1 MSLVRYIPVPGKP
14 EPWKMLFQRRD
25 AENAEET
32 QRKPNPDQLNRH
44 LVFTIFASSLRL
56 SLRSLH
62 CYPQEF
68 CYFAQI
74 SCCPRQ
80 FRYRG
85 VLRSGYGRNRDTS
98 EIGEEIAM
106 RVGNFL
112 DQRVRPQHPQFPA
125 HGCAAAS
132 ALGSIGRF
140 TTVEQALQV
149 SVAESVQVEFT
160 PTHGEKQSIVLSQN
174 TQAADRSALPLG
186 APLQILRQFFQPSC
200 VIHAGQSIRV
210 PFRRLLRY
218 LGPPVQIR
226 YPAPHRTPGTLSIR
240 IAFFG
245 TIASERGH
253 FVDGGLQAE
262 KTAHGGVR

>member
-1 MSLVRYIPVPGKP
+1 MI
-14 EPWKMLFQRRD
+14 FQRRD
-25 AENAEET
+25 AENAEISAENT
-32 QRKPNPDQLNRH
+32 KESRRKRRPFGGAESVCGLL
-44 LVFTIFASSLRL
+44 LVFAWFSLRL

-112 DQRVRPQHPQFPA
+112 DQRVSPQHPQFPA

-140 TTVEQALQV
+140 TTVEQ
-149 SVAESVQVEFT
+149 
-160 PTHGEKQSIVLSQN
+160 
-174 TQAADRSALPLG
+174 
-186 APLQILRQFFQPSC
+186 
-200 VIHAGQSIRV
+200 
-210 PFRRLLRY
+210 
-218 LGPPVQIR
+218 
-226 YPAPHRTPGTLSIR
+226 
-240 IAFFG
+240 
-245 TIASERGH
+245 
-253 FVDGGLQAE
+253 
-262 KTAHGGVR
+262 